1 MRLLHTTKLE
11 LQQFFDDKIPKYAIL
26 SHRWE
31 AEEVSLQGFNAHQT
45 LRRPEI
51 RTLDRLSEL
60 VCDDDKSKPGV
71 RQNHKM
77 L

>member
-1 MRLLHTTKLE
+1 MRLLPTIKLE
-11 LQQFFDDKIPKYAIL
+11 LQEFFDDKIPKYAIL

-31 AEEVSLQGFNAHQT
+31 AEEVSLQNFNAI
-45 LRRPEI
+45 RRLEDP
-51 RTLDRLSEL
+51 RFAPWTDFLSL
-60 VCDDDKSKPGV
+60 SDNDKSKPGV